1 MAVKPSKYRNP
12 QLSYLCF
19 LSSTFS
25 SNSGRCSRTFS
36 SILIEYVPV
45 VLWSVF
51 CIVPFSVFLNQEWNR
66 LTTNIAS
73 TSESIPPSNT
83 HGKRL
88 DLDSSPTIS
97 DKLQQFLQ
105 TSTSISENLQ
115 SFQRILRDSCR
126 TGFAECLQKLYYQ
139 FL

>member
-19 LSSTFS
+19 LPSTFS
-25 SNSGRCSRTFS
+25 SNSGRCSKTFS

-97 DKLQQFLQ
+97 DKLQQL
-105 TSTSISENLQ
+105 
-115 SFQRILRDSCR
+115 CH
-126 TGFAECLQKLYYQ
+126 K
-139 FL
+139 